1 MTASNAQHETSSALA
16 RCEYPGCNKAVSNP
30 KYKYCVT
37 HWRELNTKTPVSK
50 AAREESA
57 DSLLTAAT
65 IGEHI
70 RMPSHQLNAI
80 FSELGWINK
89 QGNGWVP
96 TQHGRH
102 LGAQGKVHSQSKVA
116 YVVWPFS
123 ILDNNALKET
133 LSSLNQ
139 ETRPAEPNPP
149 AQTTTPMVPADNKA
163 FRERFPASHRTL
175 DGHMVRS
182 KGEVIIDNWL
192 YMSRIVH
199 AYERKLPIAE
209 EVYCDF

>member
-139 ETRPAEPNPP
+139 ETTPAEPNPP
-149 AQTTTPMVPADNKA
+149 AQTTTPMVPTDSKA